1 MLYNHGLFKHQLQ
14 KGNCSIM
21 MQHDNK
27 SGLKK
32 NPVQWS
38 GQVDFQAGQVTF
50 KAYMVRNIQTYK
62 FRRLFKDFSRTNYSF

>member
-1 MLYNHGLFKHQLQ
+1 
-14 KGNCSIM
+14 M

-27 SGLKK
+27 LSGLEK

-50 KAYMVRNIQTYK
+50 KAYMVHNIHTYK
-62 FRRLFKDFSRTNYSF
+62 FQGLFKDFSRTNYSF